1 MILTNEEFNK
11 LLQLEK
17 IFTTQKI
24 ILPTIGTVDS
34 FELTDVNNRIPF
46 LLDIDRRGKIELSK
60 YKIQN
65 RYAVTEVLVRIDIDS
80 PPHINPD
87 GTKLSRNHIH
97 IYREGF
103 GDRWAYELK
112 DLKDTNLFQNI
123 CTFRNVFNDFCKYCN
138 ISLDNKEIQD
148 VI

>member
-97 IYREGF
+97 I
-103 GDRWAYELK
+103 L
-112 DLKDTNLFQNI
+112 
-123 CTFRNVFNDFCKYCN
+123 
-138 ISLDNKEIQD
+138 
-148 VI
+148 